1 MSAIHTVGCG
11 NRLQQGQHGSSAG
24 SGGSLRTP
32 VAKREPRK
40 DAVDRRFRSDEPAP
54 LHERIP
60 DLFFGGWLG
69 GLWRAGRQ
77 PPALLRAKDPRLT
90 RSEAAQEVDY
100 IYTRRRDAT
109 PF

>member
-1 MSAIHTVGCG
+1 MLAVEVRCE
-11 NRLQQGQHGSSAG
+11 RLF
-24 SGGSLRTP
+24 
-32 VAKREPRK
+32 AKRVPRM
-40 DAVDRRFRSDEPAP
+40 DTVDRRFRSDEPAS
-54 LHERIP
+54 LHECIP

-69 GLWRAGRQ
+69 GLRRAGRQ
-77 PPALLRAKDPRLT
+77 PPALLRAKAPRLT

>member
-1 MSAIHTVGCG
+1 M
-11 NRLQQGQHGSSAG
+11 
-24 SGGSLRTP
+24 P
-32 VAKREPRK
+32 VAKCEPRK
-40 DAVDRRFRSDEPAP
+40 DAVDRRFRSDEPAS